1 MGSLRSLRRK
11 KSEPVR
17 IPKTLDSELI
27 TAVGLNLDKRVK
39 SLLER
44 GANPNTP
51 HERTTVLGTAIV
63 YSRVKVVRLLVHYG
77 ANVRYINSYGDTL
90 LHYATLYA
98 RLKAACEISHLLL
111 NQGANVNAV
120 DNRGWTPLMY
130 AISVKRNVDLVE
142 ILLKRGADATIRNN
156 DGKKAL
162 DLVGRNKHTAA
173 LKALLEP
180 IS

>member
-1 MGSLRSLRRK
+1 MGSLRSLRRRQV
-11 KSEPVR
+11 EPVR
-17 IPKTLDSELI
+17 IAKTLDSELI

-44 GANPNTP
+44 GANPNAHDKMTS
-51 HERTTVLGTAIV
+51 VLGTAV
-63 YSRVKVVRLLVHYG
+63 SYSRVKVVRLLVHYG
-77 ANVRYINSYGDTL
+77 ANVKYFNSSGYTL

-130 AISVKRNVDLVE
+130 AISIKRHVDLVE
-142 ILLKRGADATIRNN
+142 ILLKRGADPKIRNN
-156 DGKKAL
+156 DGKKAI

-180 IS
+180 VS

>member
-11 KSEPVR
+11 QFEPVI
-17 IPKTLDSELI
+17 IPTQSDAELI
-27 TAVGLNLDKRVK
+27 RAVELNMDNRVK

-51 HERTTVLGTAIV
+51 HERTTVLGTAIA
-63 YSRVKVVRLLVHYG
+63 YSRVKVARLLVHYG
-77 ANVRYINSYGDTL
+77 ANVRWSNSYGYTL
-90 LHYATLYA
+90 LHYAAVYA
-98 RLKAACEISHLLL
+98 RLKAACEISHFLL

-130 AISVKRNVDLVE
+130 AISVKGNVDLVE

>member
-1 MGSLRSLRRK
+1 MGSLRSLRRRQV
-11 KSEPVR
+11 EPVI
-17 IPKTLDSELI
+17 IPTPSDEELVR
-27 TAVGLNLDKRVK
+27 AVRLNLDKRVK

-44 GANPNTP
+44 GANPDALDKGTS
-51 HERTTVLGTAIV
+51 VLVTAMV
-63 YSRVKVVRLLVHYG
+63 YSRVKVARLLVHYG
-77 ANVRYINSYGDTL
+77 ANVRWSNSYGYTL
-90 LHYATLYA
+90 LHYAASYA
-98 RLKAACEISHLLL
+98 GLKAACEISHLLL

-142 ILLKRGADATIRNN
+142 ILLKRGADPKIRNN

-180 IS
+180 VS

>member
-1 MGSLRSLRRK
+1 MGSLRSLRRRQV
-11 KSEPVR
+11 ELVE
-17 IPKTLDSELI
+17 IPKPWDAELI
-27 TAVGLNLDKRVK
+27 SAVELNMDKRVK

-51 HERTTVLGTAIV
+51 HERTTVLGTAIA

-77 ANVRYINSYGDTL
+77 ANVRWSNSYGYTL
-90 LHYATLYA
+90 LHYAAVYA
-98 RLKAACEISHLLL
+98 GLKAACEISHLLL

-120 DNRGWTPLMY
+120 DKRGWTPMMY
-130 AISVKRNVDLVE
+130 AISIKRNVDLVE
-142 ILLKRGADATIRNN
+142 ILLKRGADPKIRNN

-180 IS
+180 VS

>member
-1 MGSLRSLRRK
+1 MGSLRSLRRRQV
-11 KSEPVR
+11 EPVI
-17 IPKTLDSELI
+17 IPTPSDEELI
-27 TAVGLNLDKRVK
+27 RAVRLNLDKRVK

-44 GANPNTP
+44 GANPATP
-51 HERTTVLGTAIV
+51 HERTTVLGTAIA

-90 LHYATLYA
+90 LHYAASYA

-120 DNRGWTPLMY
+120 DKRGWTPMRY
-130 AISVKRNVDLVE
+130 AISIKRNVDLVE

-156 DGKKAL
+156 DGKKDL
-162 DLVGRNKHTAA
+162 DMVGRNKHSAA
-173 LKALLEP
+173 LKAL
-180 IS
+180 